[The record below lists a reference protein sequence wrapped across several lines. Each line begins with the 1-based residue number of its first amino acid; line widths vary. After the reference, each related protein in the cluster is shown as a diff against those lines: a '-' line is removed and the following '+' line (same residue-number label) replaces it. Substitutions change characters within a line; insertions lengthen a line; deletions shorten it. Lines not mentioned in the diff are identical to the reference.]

1 MILPVVTNSGLLKL
15 QFTRTQ
21 LGRIQSIECRPK
33 NIIGLQQ
40 HGKVLAPIVKTL
52 HKQSCI
58 TVRKCLDGQMCS
70 NFNNYF
76 KINVT
81 GINTRNANCFLK
93 LPKVKLDFAKQSFF
107 YSGAKIY
114 NDLPI
119 DIRKEVDF
127 NKFLKKLKHHF
138 Q

>member
-1 MILPVVTNSGLLKL
+1 M
-15 QFTRTQ
+15 
-21 LGRIQSIECRPK
+21 
-33 NIIGLQQ
+33 
-40 HGKVLAPIVKTL
+40 
-52 HKQSCI
+52 CI
-58 TVRKCLDGQMCS
+58 

-76 KINVT
+76 ENNVT
-81 GINTRNANCFLK
+81 GINTRNANCLLK

-127 NKFLKKLKHHF
+127 NKFLKKLRHHS

>member
-1 MILPVVTNSGLLKL
+1 L

-21 LGRIQSIECRPK
+21 LGRIESIERRAK
-33 NIIGLQQ
+33 DIIGPQQ
-40 HGKVLAPIVKTL
+40 DGKVLAPIVKTL
-52 HKQSCI
+52 HKQSCTI
-58 TVRKCLDGQMCS
+58 VRKCLDGQMCS

-76 KINVT
+76 QINET
-81 GINTRNANCFLK
+81 GINTRNANCLLK

-127 NKFLKKLKHHF
+127 NKFLKKFEHHF

>member
-1 MILPVVTNSGLLKL
+1 MILPFVTYSGLFKL

-21 LGRIQSIECRPK
+21 LGRIQSIECHAK
-33 NIIGLQQ
+33 NITDLQQ
-40 HGKVLAPIVKTL
+40 HGKVLAPTVKTL

-70 NFNNYF
+70 NFNKYF

-81 GINTRNANCFLK
+81 GINTKNAK